1 MIGEGGSRTSSFL
14 YLKQKISKN
23 REYSSLIRDHLFPSH
38 EPVVKISEFED
49 DDTEDVGDNDMDE
62 ARVVSSAGSEYEPED
77 VFGLV

>member
-14 YLKQKISKN
+14 YLKQKIIKN
-23 REYSSLIRDHLFPSH
+23 REYSSLIRDHLFPSQD
-38 EPVVKISEFED
+38 PVVKISEFED